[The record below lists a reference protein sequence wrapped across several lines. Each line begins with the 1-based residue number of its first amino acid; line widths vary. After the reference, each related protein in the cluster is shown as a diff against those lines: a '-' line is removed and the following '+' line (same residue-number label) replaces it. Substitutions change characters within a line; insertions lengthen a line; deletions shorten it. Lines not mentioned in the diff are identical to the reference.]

1 VSKTGET
8 RDLKIGMAIRYMIA
22 SNHSAAS
29 FTKKWFQNFRSGP
42 RARQSKAH
50 SLELIAHRKE
60 DFNPLDYQLS
70 AMNYQLICM

>member
-1 VSKTGET
+1 VSK
-8 RDLKIGMAIRYMIA
+8 A
-22 SNHSAAS
+22 NQFSAW
-29 FTKKWFQNFRSGP
+29 KWFQNLRSGS

-70 AMNYQLICM
+70 AMKYQLICM